1 MSLALVNV
9 RQAAAGRLITGFP
22 SADSPL
28 HIERFFTTLYR
39 RYDERFVYGAPN
51 LKRVTQRMEW
61 SPDSPAL
68 AENVDHS
75 LGYEVR
81 LANT

>member
-1 MSLALVNV
+1 M
-9 RQAAAGRLITGFP
+9 TGFP
-22 SADSPL
+22 NADSPL

-61 SPDSPAL
+61 SPESPVFT
-68 AENVDHS
+68 ERFDHP
-75 LGYEVR
+75 LGYKAR
-81 LANT
+81 LASS